1 MVTTKNIGKMEL
13 FNAKSSCLSLQTVS
27 DTLTVTGA
35 AITDEPN
42 RDSGEMSEV
51 GYLFDKEGNV
61 YGTISSTVIDMLLDL
76 IELLDE
82 AGEIPIN
89 VVHRNAKSGRE
100 YLSLQIVK

>member
-13 FNAKSSCLSLQTVS
+13 FNAKSACLSLQTVS

-35 AITDEPN
+35 AIADEPN

-61 YGTISSTVIDMLLDL
+61 YGTISSTVIAMLPDL

-82 AGEIPIN
+82 DGEIPIN
-89 VVHRNAKSGRE
+89 VVHRNANSGRE

>member
-13 FNAKSSCLSLQTVS
+13 FNAKSACLALQTVS

-35 AITDEPN
+35 AITDETN

-51 GYLFDKEGNV
+51 GYLFDKAGNV